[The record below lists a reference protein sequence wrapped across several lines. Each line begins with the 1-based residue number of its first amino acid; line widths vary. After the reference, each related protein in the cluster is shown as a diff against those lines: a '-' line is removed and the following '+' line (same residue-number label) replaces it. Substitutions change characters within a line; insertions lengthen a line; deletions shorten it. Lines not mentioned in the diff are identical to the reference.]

1 MSGVCRLRDGL
12 AMPKSMTDEHEL
24 VKKIVILMAP
34 FSWRRRT
41 YATLPAA
48 FVQAGGLHR
57 SSGLQKAQAIRMTS
71 GAVLLLGSNG
81 WRSRRAQTS
90 HKSTALRSEVS
101 GSPFGMNS

>member
-41 YATLPAA
+41 YATPPAA
-48 FVQAGGLHR
+48 LMWPEIAKVLRPAKSAGHHDHTAGI
-57 SSGLQKAQAIRMTS
+57 A
-71 GAVLLLGSNG
+71 SNAKML
-81 WRSRRAQTS
+81 WKNCCA
-90 HKSTALRSEVS
+90 
-101 GSPFGMNS
+101 

>member
-48 FVQAGGLHR
+48 FVQAGGCIGPPACKSAGHQDDKR
-57 SSGLQKAQAIRMTS
+57 RCTASWFKRMAQPT
-71 GAVLLLGSNG
+71 GSDI
-81 WRSRRAQTS
+81 T
-90 HKSTALRSEVS
+90 
-101 GSPFGMNS
+101 